1 MFALIGVR
9 YLISLHSFHSGQM
22 CTASSRIFVQEGIYN
37 AFMDRYKAAANHGK
51 RGDIFDLDTTRGPVV
66 SEIQY
71 NVSLSFVHT
80 PSQAANY
87 RAQRVMGYIKAG
99 KDAGAKV
106 FTGGER
112 DGDDGW
118 YIQPTIFT
126 DATPDMKIS
135 REEIFGPVTSIVKFK
150 TEEEVLAMANNTEYG
165 LASCVYTN
173 DLSRAIRFASA
184 LDSGGVWVNSAAV
197 GDHRVTSTGIK
208 ISGHGHELGEQAIDE
223 CVDSLRSHR
232 TYAQAHMSVT
242 QIYQSEVGP
251 RRSQEDPNFELSAM
265 TLGVEPTCTVDSTA
279 GIDLGARIHALHEGV
294 GTSELAMP

>member
-1 MFALIGVR
+1 MFALIVR

-37 AFMDRYKAAANHGK
+37 AFMVRYKASANHGK

-150 TEEEVLAMANNTEYG
+150 TEEEVLAMANNILIRTTRF
-165 LASCVYTN
+165 LI
-173 DLSRAIRFASA
+173 SRV
-184 LDSGGVWVNSAAV
+184 LDRGA
-197 GDHRVTSTGIK
+197 
-208 ISGHGHELGEQAIDE
+208 
-223 CVDSLRSHR
+223 
-232 TYAQAHMSVT
+232 
-242 QIYQSEVGP
+242 
-251 RRSQEDPNFELSAM
+251 RRD
-265 TLGVEPTCTVDSTA
+265 
-279 GIDLGARIHALHEGV
+279 IDL
-294 GTSELAMP
+294 